1 VAQARAE
8 WRGRQPGLDPGR
20 LVFLDE
26 TWATTS
32 MARLYGRGP
41 RGERVVAAAPA
52 GHWKVV
58 AFVAGP
64 RADGLVA
71 PMALEGA
78 MNGAAFLAYVEQ
90 ALAPALSRGDVVVLD
105 NLGSHK
111 VAGVREAVEARG
123 ASLLYLPP
131 YSPDPNPIEQAFAKL
146 KALLRKAAARTVE
159 EVWNA
164 LGSFL
169 GRFSPAEC
177 ANYLA
182 NSGYPRSA

>member
-1 VAQARAE
+1 VAQARAG
-8 WRGRQPGLDPGR
+8 WRWRQPGLDPGR
-20 LVFLDE
+20 LVFLNE

-111 VAGVREAVEARG
+111 VAGVREAAEARG

>member
-1 VAQARAE
+1 MAQARAE
-8 WRGRQPGLDPGR
+8 WRESQPGLDPGR

-41 RGERVVAAAPA
+41 RGERVVGAVPA
-52 GHWKVV
+52 GRWKV
-58 AFVAGP
+58 ATFVAGL

-71 PMALEGA
+71 PMVIEGA

-90 ALAPALSRGDVVVLD
+90 ALAPTLSRGDVVVLD
-105 NLGSHK
+105 NLSSHK
-111 VAGVREAVEARG
+111 VAGVCEAVEARG

-131 YSPDPNPIEQAFAKL
+131 YSPDLNPIEQAFAKL
-146 KALLRKAAARTVE
+146 KALLRKAAARTLE
-159 EVWNA
+159 A
-164 LGSFL
+164 LVDAIGGFL
-169 GRFSPAEC
+169 GRFAPAEC